1 MRIKDLVV
9 GLLPALIVAGVLS
22 MMNPQVATNI
32 ASVGVS
38 YFLGGFIVL
47 CGLVRM
53 GVGNE

>member
-32 ASVGVS
+32 ATLGTSL
-38 YFLGGFIVL
+38 FLAGFIVL
-47 CGLVRM
+47 AGLLRM
-53 GVGNE
+53 GENK